1 MQQALQQAE
10 QALQQAEQLAGQ
22 QAEPQAEQQAEQQA
36 LAEVQVQGSVWKKLC
51 NRMWTSSSRDW
62 VAAAFAEQRPTENT
76 VSVDTALTM
85 NWQLHVV
92 GSLKCP
98 EG

>member
-1 MQQALQQAE
+1 MQQNVDVFIQV
-10 QALQQAEQLAGQ
+10 LA
-22 QAEPQAEQQAEQQA
+22 
-36 LAEVQVQGSVWKKLC
+36 
-51 NRMWTSSSRDW
+51 
-62 VAAAFAEQRPTENT
+62 AAAFAEQRPTENT
-76 VSVDTALTM
+76 VSVDTALTI